1 MTAKGD
7 MREVSPFDPD
17 YVEDHCS
24 GCGSVER
31 TYEGLCYYCW
41 FARFGHCAVCGRL
54 AGWHRCEHMEQHF
67 GTITGASTWTQKEQR

>member
-1 MTAKGD
+1 MADPNGRPVTRNMMD
-7 MREVSPFDPD
+7 VSPFDPD

-41 FARFGHCAVCGRL
+41 FARFGQCVVCGRP
-54 AGWHRCEHMEQHF
+54 ADWHPCEHMLEH
-67 GTITGASTWTQKEQR
+67 GIGASR